1 MFFVFDFLG
10 AGASQNPQNTTAFE
24 AADTNQKHRRAE
36 EFMDTPQCCLDSWF
50 SEFLRASVGT
60 VEDLVQ
66 PEMRLLFQRVGYQF
80 AKTTNMHLE
89 GLLSEIKSAVP
100 VGKRAANAEKE
111 AFLSH
116 LKMLTKSHVQRGRP
130 DPRTPVRRSALI
142 DLGVPMEHAHGP
154 TWTRRDVRWRNVRLS
169 QWKASVGDV
178 EGHIADETR
187 RLSELWA
194 NMSSEERDA
203 SCAELGL
210 DEPGS
215 CG

>member
-1 MFFVFDFLG
+1 M
-10 AGASQNPQNTTAFE
+10 
-24 AADTNQKHRRAE
+24 
-36 EFMDTPQCCLDSWF
+36 
-50 SEFLRASVGT
+50 
-60 VEDLVQ
+60 
-66 PEMRLLFQRVGYQF
+66 
-80 AKTTNMHLE
+80 
-89 GLLSEIKSAVP
+89 
-100 VGKRAANAEKE
+100 
-111 AFLSH
+111 
-116 LKMLTKSHVQRGRP
+116 TKSHVQRGRP

-210 DEPGS
+210 DAPGS